1 MKYATMYIAAGV
13 EVNIARLALDE
24 DVRSLI
30 PNDGGYISNIFNNAH
45 LHYDN
50 VDDMIESIHGAIHE
64 NRERHREH
72 ERQANARRKGE
83 IICAKCNAQGK
94 PRSIKVSGS
103 MGPYDTE
110 VCRSCGAELE

>member
-13 EVNIARLALDE
+13 EVNIARRALDE
-24 DVRSLI
+24 DARSLI
-30 PNDGGYISNIFNNAH
+30 PSDGGYISNIFNNAH

-50 VDDMIESIHGAIHE
+50 VDDMIESVHGAIRE

-72 ERQANARRKGE
+72 ERASTARRKGE
-83 IICAKCNAQGK
+83 IICAKCSAQGK
-94 PRSIKVSGS
+94 PRTIKVSGP
-103 MGPYDTE
+103 MGPYETE